1 MNFSSFMGGM
11 GLPLN
16 GIGNLGQLGGLPGL
30 PNMGGFNANASLMS
44 LQANLNMQMA
54 LA

>member
-1 MNFSSFMGGM
+1 MGGM

-44 LQANLNMQMA
+44 L
-54 LA
+54 